1 MTATRTFPVDDGIH
15 GMNRLALCLNA
26 AGLAGQWHFAA
37 GTRFDQSSVDI
48 GFDNAEDAELAWR
61 GHKDG
66 GSVRRALSG
75 GLAPVA
81 AVPQFG

>member
-1 MTATRTFPVDDGIH
+1 
-15 GMNRLALCLNA
+15 MNRLALGLNA

-48 GFDNAEDAELAWR
+48 GFDTVEDTELAWR
-61 GHKDG
+61 GQMNG
-66 GSVRRALSG
+66 GLLQRAVSG

-81 AVPQFG
+81 TAPPFG